1 MGSQMDILLVGV
13 VIVGV
18 LYMNGSFKGLM
29 SSKSGSKGGFMG
41 QYGGLLLVAGWPIIY
56 VYAKT

>member
-29 SSKSGSKGGFMG
+29 SSKMDQRVDSWVNMG
-41 QYGGLLLVAGWPIIY
+41 AYYW
-56 VYAKT
+56 